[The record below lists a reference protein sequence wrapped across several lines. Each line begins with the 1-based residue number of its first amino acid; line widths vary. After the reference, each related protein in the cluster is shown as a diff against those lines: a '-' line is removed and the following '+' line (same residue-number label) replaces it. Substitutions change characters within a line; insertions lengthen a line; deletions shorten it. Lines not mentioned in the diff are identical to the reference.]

1 MKVSIFSTIFATL
14 LAASSAAP
22 FDPSCQSQI
31 DALRQ
36 IQIDALR
43 LLDVSVT
50 FYGAAG
56 ASFNQQFAADSKI
69 YRISKFFPCSLH
81 IGWKRTGNVNH
92 WQFLFAANPL
102 SISYIKVEGPAI
114 CTFYGINKGIT
125 HVIDGQVVPVGPPQ
139 TQVFGAC
146 NAL

>member
-1 MKVSIFSTIFATL
+1 MKVSIISTIFATL

-22 FDPSCQSQI
+22 FDTSCQSQV

-43 LLDVSVT
+43 LFDITAT

-56 ASFNQQFAADSKI
+56 ASFKQQFPADGKI
-69 YRISKFFPCSLH
+69 YRI
-81 IGWKRTGNVNH
+81 T
-92 WQFLFAANPL
+92 NPL
-102 SISYIKVEGPAI
+102 SVSYIQVEGAAI
-114 CTFYGINKGIT
+114 CTFYGIDQSVT

-139 TQVFGAC
+139 TQVFGTC
-146 NAL
+146 TAL